1 MRTEIDI
8 MKKISES
15 QPDNVIHFFE
25 YFEDEANMFL
35 VHIALHAHVL
45 CVYVCESVCLT
56 MTFKFFLTCIESYMN
71 LMNH

>member
-35 VHIALHAHVL
+35 VRVLAPRALVHV
-45 CVYVCESVCLT
+45 CVCVCACVCESAHP
-56 MTFKFFLTCIESYMN
+56 FLIFSTCIESCMN
-71 LMNH
+71 